1 MASIYELICER
12 RSIRRFKTKPL
23 QEDQLLKLVD
33 AARLAPSGANIQPC
47 EFIIITDSELAK
59 SLFPLLKWAAYISP
73 DGDPPKNER
82 PLAYIIVLIDLSKK
96 KKGEVDAAAAIQN
109 ILLAAWGEGIGSCWL
124 GSINR
129 KMIKK
134 LLYIPH
140 NLEVNSV
147 IALGYPNEFPILEES
162 HGSIRYWKD
171 KERRLHV
178 PKRKLEDI
186 LHING
191 YGNKQ

>member
-191 YGNKQ
+191 YGNSQ